1 MFNSYSANP
10 TANIKINTVSGTL
23 TKLLK
28 ESYFERFHI
37 KSKMADRVFDEGS
50 NLVILQVMLCGE
62 GELIAEVISKRE
74 YQKLF
79 EGEKDNDQ

>member
-1 MFNSYSANP
+1 
-10 TANIKINTVSGTL
+10 
-23 TKLLK
+23 
-28 ESYFERFHI
+28 
-37 KSKMADRVFDEGS
+37 MADRVFDEGS